1 MKQLIKQFVLMLVL
15 CVLMCLARPVSAL
28 YGILVWVIVPLCG
41 AVTAFYCVRK
51 DVNPY
56 VSWIMPPIAELIA
69 FVLITMGYA
78 PQGGM
83 TLLTVFTSLI
93 GAAAGDTYTKIQ
105 RKEHEKRIHR

>member
-1 MKQLIKQFVLMLVL
+1 MLAL
-15 CVLMCLARPVSAL
+15 CVLMCLARPVSVL
-28 YGILVWVIVPLCG
+28 YGILVWAIIPLCG
-41 AVTAFYCVRK
+41 GTTAFICVRK
-51 DVNPY
+51 GVNPY

-69 FVLITMGYA
+69 FALITMGYA

-83 TLLTVFTSLI
+83 TLLTAFVSLI